1 MSMANT
7 QDTTMPGTGA
17 LAREGASPAPAA
29 GHGPHADAE
38 LHHHHSHGPRSQHPG
53 HHHLLT
59 CEHLSVAFEMYDPS
73 APFFAAQ
80 RRLVPVIED
89 LSLSVHEG
97 ELLAVVGASGSGK
110 TLLADCIFGLFEP
123 NASVHGTI
131 WFDGREQDAASL
143 ASLRGRGISLVP
155 QSVTHLDPLMRVGQQ
170 VEGWAVTAAERAARS
185 QRRRELFERYGLGEE
200 VARMYPHQLSGG
212 MARRVLLC
220 CALMDAPKLI
230 VADEPTPGMDLQLA
244 VQALQD
250 LRGFARQGGGVLLIT
265 HDIELA
271 LQVADRVAVFKD
283 GTVIEETSVE
293 AFASPATLRHPFT
306 RALWHALPEHGFSAP
321 AIAPDP
327 TPAEGGEAPC

>member
-1 MSMANT
+1 
-7 QDTTMPGTGA
+7 
-17 LAREGASPAPAA
+17 
-29 GHGPHADAE
+29 
-38 LHHHHSHGPRSQHPG
+38 
-53 HHHLLT
+53 
-59 CEHLSVAFEMYDPS
+59 MYDPS

-170 VEGWAVTAAERAARS
+170 VEGWAATAAERAARS

-244 VQALQD
+244 AQALQD
-250 LRGFARQGGGVLLIT
+250 LRDFARQGGGVLLIT

-321 AIAPDP
+321 AIALDP
-327 TPAEGGEAPC
+327 APAEGGEAPC